1 MNFNEFQI
9 CVIDLI
15 RNKKGEDFIVKE
27 KEVLKN
33 NGVRLRGI
41 IIWKK
46 HSSICPV
53 IYLEEAFRKYKEGSP
68 LEQIVEEI
76 ISLYEEKAQFGLGV
90 DFFGGF
96 SQIKEGIFCE
106 HINYKK
112 NRERLKDTL
121 YLKYMSVLLPIIMR
135 QDGRN
140 LWD

>member
-53 IYLEEAFRKYKEGSP
+53 IYLEEAFQKYKEGSP

-96 SQIKEGIFCE
+96 SQVEEGIFCE
-106 HINYKK
+106 LLNYKE

-121 YLKYMSVLLPIIMR
+121 YLKYMSLLLPIIMR

-140 LWD
+140 L

>member
-53 IYLEEAFRKYKEGSP
+53 IYLEEAFQKCKEGSP

-96 SQIKEGIFCE
+96 SQVEEGIFCE
-106 HINYKK
+106 LLNYKE

-121 YLKYMSVLLPIIMR
+121 YLKYMSLLLPIIMR

-140 LWD
+140 L

>member
-96 SQIKEGIFCE
+96 SQVEEGIFCE
-106 HINYKK
+106 LLNYKE

-121 YLKYMSVLLPIIMR
+121 YLKYMSLLLPIIMR

-140 LWD
+140 L

>member
-1 MNFNEFQI
+1 MNFNEFII
-9 CVIDLI
+9 CMIDLI

-96 SQIKEGIFCE
+96 SQVEGGIFCE
-106 HINYKK
+106 LLNYKE

-121 YLKYMSVLLPIIMR
+121 YLKYMSLLLPIIMR

-140 LWD
+140 L